1 MNQIK
6 IGKFIADRRKEMKL
20 TQKQLSEQL
29 DVSDKTISKWECG
42 RGLPE
47 VALMLPLCNCLQVNV
62 NELLSGEKLS
72 EENYHEKAEENLM
85 NLVKE
90 KEESK
95 KKIILSV
102 VVAMIC
108 VLAGT
113 TLILVAG
120 LLEMPVSARIVLG
133 VIASVVMIAGI
144 GVAAVLDREAGT
156 YECPDCHARFVPSM
170 SAYVNGVHTITKRY
184 LKCPECGKSGM
195 CKRRLTK

>member
-1 MNQIK
+1 LNQIK
-6 IGKFIADRRKEMKL
+6 IGRFIADRRKEMKL
-20 TQKQLSEQL
+20 TQKQMSEQL
-29 DVSDKTISKWECG
+29 DISDKTISKWECG

-47 VALMLPLCNCLQVNV
+47 VVLMLPLCKCLQINV

-102 VVAMIC
+102 VVAMTC

-113 TLILVAG
+113 TLI
-120 LLEMPVSARIVLG
+120 
-133 VIASVVMIAGI
+133 
-144 GVAAVLDREAGT
+144 
-156 YECPDCHARFVPSM
+156 
-170 SAYVNGVHTITKRY
+170 
-184 LKCPECGKSGM
+184 
-195 CKRRLTK
+195 

>member
-6 IGKFIADRRKEMKL
+6 IGRFIADRRKEMKL
-20 TQKQLSEQL
+20 TQKQMSEQL
-29 DVSDKTISKWECG
+29 DISDKTISKWECG

-47 VALMLPLCNCLQVNV
+47 VALMMPLCNCLCINV
-62 NELLSGEKLS
+62 NELLSGENLS

-102 VVAMIC
+102 TVAMTC
-108 VLAGT
+108 VLAGA

-120 LLEMPVSARIVLG
+120 LLEMPTIARIGLI
-133 VIASVVMIAGI
+133 VIASVVMFAGI
-144 GVAAVLDREAGT
+144 CVAGILEREAGS
-156 YECPDCHARFVPSM
+156 YECPECHARFVPTM
-170 SAYVNGVHTITKRY
+170 SAYVKGVHTITKRH
-184 LKCPECGKSGM
+184 LKCPECGKSSM

>member
-1 MNQIK
+1 
-6 IGKFIADRRKEMKL
+6 
-20 TQKQLSEQL
+20 
-29 DVSDKTISKWECG
+29 
-42 RGLPE
+42 
-47 VALMLPLCNCLQVNV
+47 MLPLCNCLQISV

-102 VVAMIC
+102 IIAMTCI
-108 VLAGT
+108 LAGT

-120 LLEMPVSARIVLG
+120 LLEMPVTTRIVL
-133 VIASVVMIAGI
+133 VTIASVVMIAGI
-144 GVAAVLDREAGT
+144 CVAAVLEREAGA
-156 YECPDCHARFVPSM
+156 YECPKCHARFVPSM
-170 SAYVNGVHTITKRY
+170 SAYVKGVHTITKRR
-184 LKCPECGKSGM
+184 LECPECGKSSM

>member
-1 MNQIK
+1 MDQIK
-6 IGKFIADRRKEMKL
+6 IGRFIADRRKELHL
-20 TQKQLSEQL
+20 TQKHLSEQL
-29 DVSDKTISKWECG
+29 NIIDKTISKWECG

-47 VALMLPLCNCLQVNV
+47 VATMMPLCNCLQISV

-102 VVAMIC
+102 VVAMTC

-113 TLILVAG
+113 TLI
-120 LLEMPVSARIVLG
+120 
-133 VIASVVMIAGI
+133 
-144 GVAAVLDREAGT
+144 
-156 YECPDCHARFVPSM
+156 
-170 SAYVNGVHTITKRY
+170 
-184 LKCPECGKSGM
+184 
-195 CKRRLTK
+195 

>member
-1 MNQIK
+1 LNQIK
-6 IGKFIADRRKEMKL
+6 IGKFIADRRRKLQL

-29 DVSDKTISKWECG
+29 EISDKTISKWECG

-47 VALMLPLCNCLQVNV
+47 VELMLPLCSCLQINV

-72 EENYHEKAEENLM
+72 EKMYHEKAEENLM

-95 KKIILSV
+95 RKIIISV
-102 VVAMIC
+102 VIAMIC

-113 TLILVAG
+113 TLVLVAG
-120 LLEMPVSARIVLG
+120 LLEMSTAVRIVL
-133 VIASVVMIAGI
+133 VAIAGVVMIMGI
-144 GVAAVLDREAGT
+144 SAVAVLDREAGS
-156 YECPDCHARFVPSM
+156 YECPECHARFVPTM
-170 SAYVNGVHTITKRY
+170 SAYIKGVHTFTKRY
-184 LKCPECGKSGM
+184 LMCPECKISSM